1 MATTTPA
8 TSNNQLSGMIA
19 YNSDNESHVIIA
31 PMANSTETTASFNTT
46 LEKTTVY
53 QLVSG
58 NTHEQITKTP
68 PATLTV
74 TELSKNDREEFDIE
88 TPDISNVSFA
98 LISQYDSSV
107 QPTPDSNT
115 YNIGTLQQSSN
126 KSVAITTPT
135 NSIYDSNIEFNYE
148 SNSGPFYSTSDNDE
162 ETVYPS
168 DINGTIPN
176 KGTWQVTFDETNSN
190 VNYSKSIN
198 SEYNNSNSERPI
210 RVSEFSTFN
219 QNYSLGMDL
228 LSESNIQNYFTLD
241 SITGQPIA
249 NPISNTGA
257 SSSSGNMSESYR
269 LYDNGFYAV
278 KTNNFSNISSQNYG
292 SYRLQQTPDAPL
304 IKITED
310 ETINSSVTQNN
321 IVKFPIFNANNNE
334 TLPTNPITL
343 DKCYSMFNINEETI
357 VPGYNYTASITE
369 TPNSGY
375 SPVQDM
381 SLRTDSANTFTL
393 DDSSLLNNANYIE
406 HYVNGTH
413 TLSFAPATLTINSI
427 SPASNSNLDLFELNE
442 QRETLS
448 SANFSNGQ
456 IKINNNTPTTRYV
469 TDNTSTLNIIPNVF
483 YNSEDTKVGISDEL
497 KNNYSAS
504 YLTQLVAKNTKDING
519 SFMKSGNVA
528 LDLYNGNSVCN
539 SFFNTNDFEFTATNS
554 TTSNDA
560 EVYRIT
566 PFKQLSS
573 INGFSSLANDNSTT
587 PLDFVTAFATVQN
600 LATLV
605 STNNVFDTA
614 KMLFNLRNLSDSSI
628 YSAAINYG
636 WNLTIPSQYNGKMV
650 TSSSNA
656 FATDHL
662 CFPSLQATQNLI
674 NGINNKIDYNI
685 SINTDASGDASNSS
699 DVSQLSDYI
708 EIKWSSDGF
717 VSNTNSMIISQE
729 LLTINP
735 IESNITPV
743 EVTNDI
749 IVSGK
754 LQGQSVKVY
763 RVTSERQM
771 SYTFELPLRPF
782 VGLTMTTPVI
792 TVNTIYYKVK
802 NTITD
807 EYYPHS
813 YTQYISDSLSTDY
826 TYVSETFSSVSQV
839 IGSLNSTDLC
849 DMFVKVQGKD
859 INSNNIIDLTSKY
872 LVSVMY
878 GIEINMELNT
888 IAETVADKNGDITLT
903 IEVEQLSQTGA
914 EGDVLFDNVDN
925 GYMLQLTNKYD
936 TNFIVDY
943 WSANINNITTN
954 TNIACV
960 SNTTDYSNKSLTISN
975 GFSNISQWN
984 TTNYTVKV
992 SYEENDQSTT
1002 VLSICLAGSTSS
1014 LYEIRTKKFTFLN
1027 TQAFISNISKDI
1039 YRNDRWI
1046 GQNQTSST
1054 ITFSEKFMTVDYT
1067 YTNGSVNQSNVFTID
1082 TGIYLTQSGLSS
1094 TTFKQSDIGKYIKFS
1109 LKGDSIGI
1117 NMINNVA
1124 NLNEIVYISQPDTTT
1139 IPNHTITNH
1148 GWSFQYTTTTNVS
1161 RILTIPCY
1169 RGFYGP
1175 SQNSGIQ
1182 VYTIQ
1187 RDTMVA
1193 TLSINNSR
1201 PNEILNTDPS
1211 IYADGAQG
1219 TVISGSRYGWGF
1231 SNQVTASPNK
1241 INWYYYSKQTS
1252 NTSVSVKVN
1261 QLSNMYCVIKSLEG
1275 NVENPFFIVY
1285 TTPTGVNDAASW
1297 YHSKLFY
1304 GSNALPVNV
1313 DKSQQ
1318 ILLFTGLDD
1327 PSIHPEIPSSN
1338 RQQLQLNSSLC
1349 NPSSITDSIVSSSL
1363 DEINLVSLQTSSQ
1376 SISYGNYNF
1385 NVYEMGFKSSSY
1397 NHENICVTSFPR
1409 TISQSFNVYYDKEY
1423 SVDNLSGNIGNI
1435 GLKIKFLMSMLTPSD
1450 TNSFTIYTMGDNVS
1464 FTIVNPNAQEGSSY
1478 RGAPNNTTLK
1488 TFVLDTFTGSNYNG
1502 TGKSLSINS
1511 YRLKINTS
1519 NSSNLFSNTT
1529 ASWSV
1534 EIASGTIVLYKNNSY
1549 LGNPEKLDTNDV
1561 YLEPDSLKWVNVN
1574 PNETYQFI
1582 DVVNNGIPIGPWRFY
1597 KNASSSVPS
1606 ISYFVISPPFLKFMK
1621 VISNT
1626 KTLPYTFAES
1636 DLKTSYLPVADTV
1649 DSEQTYNPF
1658 TASTTYDYITT
1669 TNSVS
1674 SVTVTF
1680 DQTVAN
1686 DITFVQTSPESLV
1699 SSYSSSSRN
1708 VGTQYFVVEGVFLK
1722 LKLSVGLKTQ
1732 NGVAIATMFGD
1743 NNSDGLPA
1751 NRLMYCNDNTSYF
1764 FKDSLINNNSGIQM
1778 KLTQPL
1784 NTNTP
1789 YPNLSSN
1796 QAYSSISTNNANVT
1810 IKIDNFFIL
1819 PSYSLTSTDENSF
1832 SLDLPAGQGT
1842 KVSMFTH
1849 ELISNTDGSI
1859 DIIVYKYK
1867 AINNVDYS
1875 NVNNDGSADDSLQSI
1890 ALTFLEREYK
1900 MVSVSS
1906 ADYAAALKTVGVK
1919 PIQSFDTFIRSQA
1932 SKFESLPW
1940 TQDTN
1945 WPESNMPD
1953 STSVYASVNLYTK
1966 QAQQTIPAKVFATR
1980 TDGKAKALLVWK
1992 YPFFTVLD
2000 KLGRK
2005 TFQVNGCGNVNT
2017 GSVTTSSVSLNKSK
2031 NEPTTGTLDN
2041 ILKSSPVGWS
2051 STSMGGPISP
2061 SPPPTPPTNV
2071 PG

>member
-1 MATTTPA
+1 MATTNLA
-8 TSNNQLSGMIA
+8 TNNQLSGMLA
-19 YNSDNESHVIIA
+19 YTSDNESILILA
-31 PMANSTETTASFNTT
+31 PGANSTETTSSFNTI
-46 LEKTTVY
+46 LENTTVHY
-53 QLVSG
+53 LASG
-58 NTHEQITKTP
+58 NSHEQVTKTP
-68 PATLTV
+68 PSNLTV
-74 TELSKNDREEFDIE
+74 TEIPKIDREQFDIE
-88 TPDISNVSFA
+88 TSPDISNVSFA

-115 YNIGTLQQSSN
+115 YNVGTIQQSSN

-135 NSIYDSNIEFNYE
+135 NSIYDSNIEFNYA

-176 KGTWQVTFDETNSN
+176 KGTWQATFDETNSN

-228 LSESNIQNYFTLD
+228 LSEPNIQNYFTLD

-249 NPISNTGA
+249 NPISNSGGQ
-257 SSSSGNMSESYR
+257 SSYGNMSESYR

-278 KTNNFSNISSQNYG
+278 KTDNFDNISSEHYG
-292 SYRLQQTPDAPL
+292 SYRLQQNPDAPN
-304 IKITED
+304 IKT
-310 ETINSSVTQNN
+310 TGGN
-321 IVKFPIFNANNNE
+321 IVNFPIFNANNNE
-334 TLPTNPITL
+334 TLPKNPIST
-343 DKCYSMFNINEETI
+343 DKVYSIFNEETI

-369 TPNSGY
+369 TLNSGY

-381 SLRTDSANTFTL
+381 SLRTDTANTFTL

-413 TLSFAPATLTINSI
+413 TLSFAPATLTIGSI

-448 SANFSNGQ
+448 SSNFSNGQ

-469 TDNTSTLNIIPNVF
+469 TDNTSTLNITPNVF

-497 KNNYSAS
+497 KNNYSVD

-539 SFFNTNDFEFTATNS
+539 SFFNTNDFEFTAPNS
-554 TTSNDA
+554 TTSNNA

-566 PFKQLSS
+566 PSKQLSS
-573 INGFSSLANDNSTT
+573 INGFSSLANNNSTT

-605 STNNVFDTA
+605 ATNNVFDTA

-628 YSAAINYG
+628 YSAAINNG

-650 TSSSNA
+650 TSSVNA
-656 FATDHL
+656 FASDNL
-662 CFPSLQATQNLI
+662 YFPSLQATQNLI
-674 NGINNKIDYNI
+674 KGINNKIDYNI
-685 SINTDASGDASNSS
+685 SINTDTSGDADNTS
-699 DVSQLSDYI
+699 DASQTSDYI
-708 EIKWSSDGF
+708 EIKWSLDSF
-717 VSNTNSMIISQE
+717 VSNINSMIIPQE
-729 LLTINP
+729 LLTINQ
-735 IESNITPV
+735 IESKITPV
-743 EVTNDI
+743 EVTNNI
-749 IVSGK
+749 TVSGK

-763 RVTSERQM
+763 KVTSERQM

-872 LVSVMY
+872 PVSVMY

-888 IAETVADKNGDITLT
+888 IAEQVADKNGDIKLT

-914 EGDVLFDNVDN
+914 EGSVLFDNVDN

-943 WSANINNITTN
+943 WSANLNNITSK

-960 SNTTDYSNKSLTISN
+960 SDTTDYSNKSLTVSD

-1002 VLSICLAGSTSS
+1002 VLSICQTGSTSS
-1014 LYEIRTKKFTFLN
+1014 LFTIRTKKFTFLN

-1054 ITFSEKFMTVDYT
+1054 ITFSETFMAVDYT

-1082 TGIYLTQSGLSS
+1082 AGIYLTQTGLSS
-1094 TTFKQSDIGKYIKFS
+1094 TTFKQLSDIGKYIKFS
-1109 LKGDSIGI
+1109 LKGDSMGI

-1124 NLNEIVYISQPDTTT
+1124 NLNEIVYISQPDTIT
-1139 IPNHTITNH
+1139 IPNHTITNN
-1148 GWSFQYTTTTNVS
+1148 GFSFQYINDDEES

-1169 RGFYGP
+1169 RGFYGA

-1187 RDTMVA
+1187 RDTIVA
-1193 TLSINNSR
+1193 TLSIPR
-1201 PNEILNTDPS
+1201 
-1211 IYADGAQG
+1211 
-1219 TVISGSRYGWGF
+1219 
-1231 SNQVTASPNK
+1231 
-1241 INWYYYSKQTS
+1241 
-1252 NTSVSVKVN
+1252 
-1261 QLSNMYCVIKSLEG
+1261 
-1275 NVENPFFIVY
+1275 
-1285 TTPTGVNDAASW
+1285 TTQDT
-1297 YHSKLFY
+1297 
-1304 GSNALPVNV
+1304 
-1313 DKSQQ
+1313 
-1318 ILLFTGLDD
+1318 T
-1327 PSIHPEIPSSN
+1327 
-1338 RQQLQLNSSLC
+1338 
-1349 NPSSITDSIVSSSL
+1349 
-1363 DEINLVSLQTSSQ
+1363 
-1376 SISYGNYNF
+1376 
-1385 NVYEMGFKSSSY
+1385 
-1397 NHENICVTSFPR
+1397 FPA
-1409 TISQSFNVYYDKEY
+1409 TISQSFNVYNGKQYT
-1423 SVDNLSGNIGNI
+1423 VDNLSGNIGSI
-1435 GLKIKFLMSMLTPSD
+1435 GLEITFLMSMLTPSD
-1450 TNSFTIYTMGDNVS
+1450 INSFTIYTMGDNVS
-1464 FTIVNPNAQEGSSY
+1464 FTIVNPNAEEGSSY
-1478 RGAPNNTTLK
+1478 REAPGDTTLK
-1488 TFVLDTFTGSNYNG
+1488 TFVLDTFTGSNYDG
-1502 TGKSLSINS
+1502 TGNSLSINS

-1519 NSSNLFSNTT
+1519 NSSNLFSDTS

-1534 EIASGTIVLYKNNSY
+1534 EIASRTVVLYKNDCY

-1561 YLEPDSLKWVNVN
+1561 YLEPDYPKWENVH
-1574 PNETYQFI
+1574 PDETYQFI
-1582 DVVNNGIPIGPWRFY
+1582 DVVNNGISIGPLTIY

-1606 ISYFVISPPFLKFMK
+1606 ISFFVIVPPFLEFMK

-1636 DLKTSYLPVADTV
+1636 DLKTSYLPIADTV

-1658 TASTTYDYITT
+1658 TASTTYDYIAT
-1669 TNSVS
+1669 TNGVS

-1680 DQTVAN
+1680 DQTIAN
-1686 DITFVQTSPESLV
+1686 DVTFVQTSPESSL

-1708 VGTQYFVVEGVFLK
+1708 VGTQYFVVEGALLK
-1722 LKLSVGLKTQ
+1722 LTLFVGLKSQ
-1732 NGVAIATMFGD
+1732 NGFEVATLFAD
-1743 NNSDGLPA
+1743 ENDDALPA

-1764 FKDSLINNNSGIQM
+1764 FKDSLINSNSGIQM

-1789 YPNLSSN
+1789 YPNLSMN
-1796 QAYSSISTNNANVT
+1796 QVYSSNATNNDNVT
-1810 IKIDNFFIL
+1810 IEIDNFFIL
-1819 PSYSLTSTDENSF
+1819 PSYSLTTPTVNSF
-1832 SLDLPAGQGT
+1832 NLDLPAGQGT
-1842 KVSMFTH
+1842 KVFMFTH

-1890 ALTFLEREYK
+1890 ALTFLQREYK
-1900 MVSVSS
+1900 MVSISS
-1906 ADYAAALKTVGVK
+1906 ADYAASLKTPSIK
-1919 PIQSFDTFIRSQA
+1919 PVNTFDTFIAGQA

-1940 TQDTN
+1940 TLDSN
-1945 WPESNMPD
+1945 WSSANMPD
-1953 STSVYASVNLYTK
+1953 SHSIYANIGLYT
-1966 QAQQTIPAKVFATR
+1966 QTAQQTIPAKVFSTR
-1980 TDGKAKALLVWK
+1980 TDGKAKAILAWK
-1992 YPFFTVLD
+1992 YPIFTVLD

-2005 TFQVNGCGNVNT
+2005 TFQIS
-2017 GSVTTSSVSLNKSK
+2017 GSGSITTSSVATSRVSLNNYK
-2031 NEPTTGTLDN
+2031 NETTSGNFSN
-2041 ILKSSPVGWS
+2041 ILKSSQVGWS
-2051 STSMGGPISP
+2051 ISGLSKPTTSTP
-2061 SPPPTPPTNV
+2061 SNI

>member
-1 MATTTPA
+1 MATTNLA
-8 TSNNQLSGMIA
+8 TNNQLSGMLA
-19 YNSDNESHVIIA
+19 YTSDNESILIIA
-31 PMANSTETTASFNTT
+31 PAANSTETTSSFNTR
-46 LEKTTVY
+46 LENTTVQY
-53 QLVSG
+53 LASG
-58 NTHEQITKTP
+58 NSHEQVTKTP
-68 PATLTV
+68 PSNLTV
-74 TELSKNDREEFDIE
+74 TEIPKIDREQFDIE
-88 TPDISNVSFA
+88 TSPDISNVSFA

-115 YNIGTLQQSSN
+115 YNVGTLQQSSN
-126 KSVAITTPT
+126 KSVAIVTPT
-135 NSIYDSNIEFNYE
+135 NSIYDSNIEFNYA
-148 SNSGPFYSTSDNDE
+148 SNSGPFYSTSDNDG
-162 ETVYPS
+162 ETVYPN

-176 KGTWQVTFDETNSN
+176 KGTWQATFDEINSN

-198 SEYNNSNSERPI
+198 SEYNTSNGERPM

-228 LSESNIQNYFTLD
+228 LSEPNIQNYFTLD

-249 NPISNTGA
+249 NPISNTGGQ
-257 SSSSGNMSESYR
+257 SSYGNMSESYR
-269 LYDNGFYAV
+269 LYDNGVYAV
-278 KTNNFSNISSQNYG
+278 KTNNFDNISSEHYG
-292 SYRLQQTPDAPL
+292 SYRLQQNPDAPN
-304 IKITED
+304 IT
-310 ETINSSVTQNN
+310 TTGGN
-321 IVKFPIFNANNNE
+321 IVNFPIFNANNNE
-334 TLPTNPITL
+334 TLPKNPITT
-343 DKCYSMFNINEETI
+343 DKVYSIFNDSETI
-357 VPGYNYTASITE
+357 VPGYAYTVTISE

-393 DDSSLLNNANYIE
+393 DDSSLVNNANYIE

-413 TLSFAPATLTINSI
+413 TLSFAPATLTIGSI

-442 QRETLS
+442 QREKIS

-456 IKINNNTPTTRYV
+456 IKIDNNSPTTRYV
-469 TDNTSTLNIIPNVF
+469 TDNTSTLNITPNVF

-497 KNNYSAS
+497 KNNYSVD

-519 SFMKSGNVA
+519 SFMKSGNIA

-539 SFFNTNDFEFTATNS
+539 SFFNTNDFVFTATNS

-566 PFKQLSS
+566 PSKQLSS
-573 INGFSSLANDNSTT
+573 INGFSSLANNNSTT

-685 SINTDASGDASNSS
+685 SINTDTSGDASNSS

-743 EVTNDI
+743 EVTNNI
-749 IVSGK
+749 TVSGK

-763 RVTSERQM
+763 KVTSERQM

-826 TYVSETFSSVSQV
+826 TYISETFSSVSQV

-914 EGDVLFDNVDN
+914 EGVVLFDNVDN
-925 GYMLQLTNKYD
+925 GYILQLTNKYD

-960 SNTTDYSNKSLTISN
+960 SDTTDYSNKSLTISD

-992 SYEENDQSTT
+992 SYEEDDQSTT
-1002 VLSICLAGSTSS
+1002 VISICQAGSTSS

-1124 NLNEIVYISQPDTTT
+1124 SLNEIEYISQPDTIT
-1139 IPNHTITNH
+1139 IPNHTITNN
-1148 GWSFQYTTTTNVS
+1148 GFSFQYINDDEES

-1182 VYTIQ
+1182 VYTLE
-1187 RDTMVA
+1187 RDTIVA
-1193 TLSINNSR
+1193 TLSIPR
-1201 PNEILNTDPS
+1201 
-1211 IYADGAQG
+1211 
-1219 TVISGSRYGWGF
+1219 
-1231 SNQVTASPNK
+1231 
-1241 INWYYYSKQTS
+1241 
-1252 NTSVSVKVN
+1252 
-1261 QLSNMYCVIKSLEG
+1261 
-1275 NVENPFFIVY
+1275 
-1285 TTPTGVNDAASW
+1285 TTQDT
-1297 YHSKLFY
+1297 
-1304 GSNALPVNV
+1304 
-1313 DKSQQ
+1313 
-1318 ILLFTGLDD
+1318 T
-1327 PSIHPEIPSSN
+1327 
-1338 RQQLQLNSSLC
+1338 
-1349 NPSSITDSIVSSSL
+1349 
-1363 DEINLVSLQTSSQ
+1363 
-1376 SISYGNYNF
+1376 
-1385 NVYEMGFKSSSY
+1385 
-1397 NHENICVTSFPR
+1397 FPA
-1409 TISQSFNVYYDKEY
+1409 TISQSFNVYNGKQYT
-1423 SVDNLSGNIGNI
+1423 VDNLSGNIGSI
-1435 GLKIKFLMSMLTPSD
+1435 GLEITFLMSMLTPSD

-1464 FTIVNPNAQEGSSY
+1464 FTIVNPNAEEGASY
-1478 RGAPNNTTLK
+1478 REAPGDTTLK

-1519 NSSNLFSNTT
+1519 NSSNLFSNTS

-1534 EIASGTIVLYKNNSY
+1534 EIASRTIVLYKNDCY

-1561 YLEPDSLKWVNVN
+1561 YLEPDSSKWENVH
-1574 PNETYQFI
+1574 PDETYQFI
-1582 DVVNNGIPIGPWRFY
+1582 DVVNNGISIGPWTIY

-1606 ISYFVISPPFLKFMK
+1606 ISFFVIVPPFLKFMK

-1649 DSEQTYNPF
+1649 DSKQIYNPF
-1658 TASTTYDYITT
+1658 TASTTYDYIATT
-1669 TNSVS
+1669 DSVS

-1686 DITFVQTSPESLV
+1686 DITFVQTSPESSL

-1708 VGTQYFVVEGVFLK
+1708 VGTQYFVVEGALLK
-1722 LKLSVGLKTQ
+1722 LILFVGLKTQ
-1732 NGVAIATMFGD
+1732 NGSEIATMFGD

-1751 NRLMYCNDNTSYF
+1751 NRLMYCNDDTSYF
-1764 FKDSLINNNSGIQM
+1764 FKDSLVNNNSGIQM

-1796 QAYSSISTNNANVT
+1796 QAYSSNSTNNANVT

-1819 PSYSLTSTDENSF
+1819 PSYSLTTPTVNSF
-1832 SLDLPAGQGT
+1832 NLDLHAGQGT

-1900 MVSVSS
+1900 MVSISS
-1906 ADYAAALKTVGVK
+1906 ADYAASLKTPSIK
-1919 PIQSFDTFIRSQA
+1919 PVNTFDIFIAGQA

-1940 TQDTN
+1940 SPDSN
-1945 WPESNMPD
+1945 WPSANMPD
-1953 STSVYASVNLYTK
+1953 SHSIYANIGLYT
-1966 QAQQTIPAKVFATR
+1966 QTAQQTIPAKVFSTR
-1980 TDGKAKALLVWK
+1980 TDGKAKAILAWK
-1992 YPFFTVLD
+1992 YPIFTVLD

-2005 TFQVNGCGNVNT
+2005 TFQIS
-2017 GSVTTSSVSLNKSK
+2017 GSGSITTSSVATSRVSLNNYK
-2031 NEPTTGTLDN
+2031 NEATSGTLDN
-2041 ILKSSPVGWS
+2041 ILKSSQVGWS
-2051 STSMGGPISP
+2051 TVGFSKPSTP
-2061 SPPPTPPTNV
+2061 SNI